1 MGATVK
7 IAPTT
12 LEEAQAALDG
22 NSRVLI
28 CNNTYLV
35 AGVNG
40 HVFAEYHGNRIGHY
54 TEHGLYASWAGW
66 GTSTTTTRLN
76 QLFPGH
82 GFTVK
87 KGEGYVDGEETGLTD
102 WVKVA

>member
-7 IAPTT
+7 IAPQSLT
-12 LEEAQAALDG
+12 EAQAALDG
-22 NSRVLI
+22 KSRKMI

-40 HVFAEYHGNRIGHY
+40 DVFVEYHGNRIGHY
-54 TEHGLYASWAGW
+54 TEYGLYASWAGW

-76 QLFPGH
+76 QLFPAR
-82 GFTVK
+82 FNIK
-87 KGEGYVDGEETGLTD
+87 KGEGYIDGEETGLTD